1 MICNLRDV
9 IGLISILL
17 MIASPFAAFWNFGAA
32 ILFLIVGIIVYEIS
46 EQ

>member
-1 MICNLRDV
+1 MITHFRDA

-32 ILFLIVGIIVYEIS
+32 LLFLLVGIIVYNIA